1 MRCVTGCLL
10 CVGLALLP
18 ALPLHSQEPK
28 TESKSAA
35 DDTEEIPQNKQE
47 LLRLIA
53 ALRPKLPPELS
64 RRLAVIAMKIATGW
78 CDPHLTAEFEQDLNA
93 RPGGERRRFEAE
105 WKRVRAHEAWPR
117 LKEDK
122 PAREPRDTT

>member
-1 MRCVTGCLL
+1 MRCFAGCLL
-10 CVGLALLP
+10 CAGLVLL
-18 ALPLHSQEPK
+18 AGFPLHSQEPK

-35 DDTEEIPQNKQE
+35 DATEEIPETKKE

-64 RRLAVIAMKIATGW
+64 RRLAVISMKIATGW

-93 RPGGERRRFEAE
+93 RPDNERRRFEAE

-117 LKEDK
+117 LKEEK
-122 PAREPRDTT
+122 PARESKDKT